1 MANVTI
7 ATTNAYDCTPSSL
20 VASNPCLA
28 CLPKKT
34 LIAAL
39 VGVIAMAAEKD
50 QAELLVDSACFM
62 CLSEKQMLQ
71 AVVTMFGNDLL
82 SEHTAQD
89 VIDEYHCLVCASQ
102 KQLLAALL
110 YLLCNEVTFTIG
122 RQ

>member
-7 ATTNAYDCTPSSL
+7 ATSNAYDCTPSSL

-28 CLPKKT
+28 CLPEKT
-34 LIAAL
+34 LLAAL
-39 VGVIAMAAEKD
+39 VGVIAIAAEKE
-50 QAELLVDSACFM
+50 QAALLVDSACFM

-71 AVVTMFGNDLL
+71 ALVTIVGNDMLTD
-82 SEHTAQD
+82 STVQD